1 MSLEQSL
8 KLPDF
13 FFYFYKLAQDNF
25 LGVHKYDQGFEKKK
39 KKSQQCHFPK
49 SILPST
55 QSLVP

>member
-39 KKSQQCHFPK
+39 KNLSSAIFPK
-49 SILPST
+49 VYC
-55 QSLVP
+55 LVPNL

>member
-39 KKSQQCHFPK
+39 KKNLSSAIFPK
-49 SILPST
+49 VYC
-55 QSLVP
+55 LVPNL

>member
-39 KKSQQCHFPK
+39 KKISAVPFSQK
-49 SILPST
+49 YT
-55 QSLVP
+55 A